1 MAHGRGAVY
10 GRSLKIRQ
18 ICPSIRLVT
27 GSPSTQ
33 PSGQVQDGTPTAS
46 STSAF
51 GPAALSLTGRV
62 AVVTGAAKGIGLAAA
77 NLLAEC
83 GAAVAICDKEEVALA
98 SAEAELNEAGRDV
111 LPGLFDVRDLAAVDR
126 FVAQVRDRFG
136 HAEILVN
143 NAGGG
148 FHASF
153 LDVSTRGEAALVAEN
168 FTQATALIRAIV
180 PLMPAGGGSIVNLT
194 SVEAH
199 QAAPGFAV
207 YAAMKAALASLTRS
221 LALELAPRRIRVNC
235 VAPDGLPTSGEA
247 GARAEMLAAGN
258 PFEPVLMPPLG
269 HFGVPGDAA
278 AAVLFLASDMSR
290 FITGTTVHVDGGTWA
305 AGGWRLAGQD

>member
-1 MAHGRGAVY
+1 
-10 GRSLKIRQ
+10 
-18 ICPSIRLVT
+18 
-27 GSPSTQ
+27 
-33 PSGQVQDGTPTAS
+33 
-46 STSAF
+46 
-51 GPAALSLTGRV
+51 LSLTGQV
-62 AVVTGAAKGIGLAAA
+62 ALVTGAAKGIGLAVAH
-77 NLLAEC
+77 LLSEC
-83 GAAVAICDKEEVALA
+83 GAAVAICDKDDDALA
-98 SAEAELNEAGRDV
+98 AAEAGLNEAGRDV
-111 LPGLFDVRDLAAVDR
+111 LSGVFDVRDLAAVDR
-126 FVAQVRDRFG
+126 FVAQLLDRFG

-168 FTQATALIRAIV
+168 FSQATALIRAVV
-180 PLMPAGGGSIVNLT
+180 PLMPASGGSIVNVT

-235 VAPDGLPTSGEA
+235 VAPDALPTSGEA
-247 GARAEMLAAGN
+247 GTRAEMLASSN
-258 PFEPVLMPPLG
+258 PFEPVMMPPLG
-269 HFGVPGDAA
+269 YLGTPEDGA
-278 AAVLFLASDMSR
+278 AAVLFLVSAMSR

-305 AGGWRLAGQD
+305 AGGWRLGGVEG